1 MAKYGEY
8 YFNPLN
14 VNFTKWSNTLKQFG
28 GNLPT
33 NCLSVFDHFVWLA
46 LKGLKEVAKIV
57 IVVFKSCCHMVTI
70 WRSFSAVTNAVVA
83 VNDCWQAII
92 LSADVDEIESKT
104 AHKDKEGDC

>member
-1 MAKYGEY
+1 MAKYGED

-14 VNFTKWSNTLKQFG
+14 INSQNGQTHSNDSAAICQQIVWV
-28 GNLPT
+28 
-33 NCLSVFDHFVWLA
+33 CLTILCGWHL
-46 LKGLKEVAKIV
+46 IV

-92 LSADVDEIESKT
+92 LSADVDEIEPKT
-104 AHKDKEGDC
+104 VHKDKEGDC